1 MIAEILKPIV
11 KGSKAARGSLKAGV
25 RKVQGPYPATL
36 RQDVV
41 STTAKTKE
49 QAILEGTNK
58 FIDPTGD
65 RRTIR
70 NYDSNSKP
78 TGQAVRTENRQM
90 TRGTDARTERMD
102 IQTIGKGDFTKGAT
116 SRAPHH
122 RLGIAQMD
130 PAYDGLS
137 RAEADELTTKIKKKY
152 NTALGN
158 RSGNRYDLPDDV
170 HEVYHNWER
179 KHDTK
184 LKSMQGMSVD
194 ERVET
199 VGAYLDTMAR
209 AGDEVIFYLM
219 KHKDKGKEMLNR
231 IANTL

>member
-1 MIAEILKPIV
+1 M
-11 KGSKAARGSLKAGV
+11 
-25 RKVQGPYPATL
+25 
-36 RQDVV
+36 
-41 STTAKTKE
+41 
-49 QAILEGTNK
+49 
-58 FIDPTGD
+58 D
-65 RRTIR
+65 R
-70 NYDSNSKP
+70 
-78 TGQAVRTENRQM
+78 
-90 TRGTDARTERMD
+90 
-102 IQTIGKGDFTKGAT
+102 QTIGKGDFTKGAT
-116 SRAPHH
+116 STAPHH

-137 RAEADELTTKIKKKY
+137 KAEADELTTKIKKKY

-170 HEVYHNWER
+170 HASITTGN

-184 LKSMQGMSVD
+184 LNSMRGMSVD

-199 VGAYLDTMAR
+199 TGAYLDTMAR